1 MLYRQSLMARLLL
14 AAVITGL
21 VLAMI
26 GAAPAAADDDD
37 DDDRYYEEEYYYYGK
52 HRHGRHWHRHGRHHH
67 HKHKHKRRKRKVV
80 EHHHYYYYDD
90 DDDDDGRW
98 RRHRRDYGDRW
109 SQTYGGGAIGRCNTG
124 LAAGLLGGGAGAAL
138 GVAAGEGDP
147 AAIIGGTLAG
157 ILVGAT
163 LGQGIDL
170 QDSYCMGE
178 TLHNAPDGSTI
189 IWNNPRTEASY
200 EVTPKASY
208 EREDGRYCRE
218 FISNATVAGKEQ
230 QVYGTACWQPDGS
243 WEIVKAK

>member
-1 MLYRQSLMARLLL
+1 MTTT
-14 AAVITGL
+14 AA
-21 VLAMI
+21 
-26 GAAPAAADDDD
+26 
-37 DDDRYYEEEYYYYGK
+37 
-52 HRHGRHWHRHGRHHH
+52 
-67 HKHKHKRRKRKVV
+67 
-80 EHHHYYYYDD
+80 
-90 DDDDDGRW
+90 
-98 RRHRRDYGDRW
+98 
-109 SQTYGGGAIGRCNTG
+109 GGAIAGTTAIAGPRPT
-124 LAAGLLGGGAGAAL
+124 AAARSDAATPAWPPACS
-138 GVAAGEGDP
+138 AAGEGDP